1 MASPRVRRIRQ
12 QKRLQAAQVTEASPP
27 APTHAVAA
35 SAPEP
40 TPVVIEMAEQAP
52 AEDVAPVVIDMAPQ
66 VTEEEH
72 ETLDTA
78 GDIDYNDL
86 TKAELCKELDDR
98 GIEYSR
104 YSNKTSLLALLED
117 A

>member
-1 MASPRVRRIRQ
+1 M
-12 QKRLQAAQVTEASPP
+12 EC
-27 APTHAVAA
+27 
-35 SAPEP
+35 APEEP
-40 TPVVIEMAEQAP
+40 
-52 AEDVAPVVIDMAPQ
+52 
-66 VTEEEH
+66 

-78 GDIDYNDL
+78 TEIDYNDL

-104 YSNKTSLLALLED
+104 YSNKASLLALLEG